1 MKANSIL
8 GVFLLPGRILVAL
21 LNDEA
26 ERGRQTGEHES
37 KLKILNSM
45 FLITLPLHN
54 CG

>member
-1 MKANSIL
+1 VKANSIL
-8 GVFLLPGRILVAL
+8 DIFLLPGRILVAL

-26 ERGRQTGEHES
+26 ERSRQTGEHEG

-45 FLITLPLHN
+45 FLITLPSHN